1 VNARPGSTTAPRQ
14 PTPSASASAEAFPR
28 PSKASRLTFK
38 TPAKPRPC
46 SATTSP
52 GSGGRPGRLSI
63 PTPRTAS
70 ANASKSASSPPSG
83 THAAARNLPTAR
95 REVWITRSQ
104 LDRLAEAIQSRY
116 HALVNL
122 AALTGLRWGEL
133 AALRWDDV
141 RLDQPLD
148 DGAVAGPGRLRVLRA
163 LSDPQPQRPLPLH
176 GPQDRGWP
184 SNDRTG
190 PAKLH
195 HPAAARPAVQRPAAG
210 LVFTTPGGALG
221 PGGPLAANNFR
232 RAWRRALEQAGLDD
246 GWPEY
251 CGLHF
256 HDLHHSHATWLLA
269 LRVPMIAVSNRLGH
283 ANPVITMMV
292 YAHLDRHVDRGVLTA
307 EELGLTWRD
316 EKRSDCHSSTEDPV
330 SRSVATHAR
339 EPDQRLAARSDR
351 LLEVGSQAG
360 R

>member
-221 PGGPLAANNFR
+221 PGGPLPTTSAGPGDGHWSRQDWTMVGRSTAGCTSTTCTTR
-232 RAWRRALEQAGLDD
+232 MLPGSWR
-246 GWPEY
+246 
-251 CGLHF
+251 CGA
-256 HDLHHSHATWLLA
+256 D
-269 LRVPMIAVSNRLGH
+269 
-283 ANPVITMMV
+283 
-292 YAHLDRHVDRGVLTA
+292 DRGLQ
-307 EELGLTWRD
+307 
-316 EKRSDCHSSTEDPV
+316 P
-330 SRSVATHAR
+330 
-339 EPDQRLAARSDR
+339 ARSRQSCDHHDGVR
-351 LLEVGSQAG
+351 PPRQARGSWRADG
-360 R
+360 